1 MAGRVAQDLREA
13 DLPVDAPVWAALTAL
28 ADPVRLRII
37 LMLREREQCVC
48 HLTET
53 LGLSQGTVSY
63 HIGLLKRAGLVQD
76 RRDLH
81 DARWVY

>member
-1 MAGRVAQDLREA
+1 MFSSLS
-13 DLPVDAPVWAALTAL
+13 L
-28 ADPVRLRII
+28 
-37 LMLREREQCVC
+37 EREQCVC

-81 DARWVY
+81 DARWVYYKLDPVGVAAFQTTLRDILDTTRQMRL